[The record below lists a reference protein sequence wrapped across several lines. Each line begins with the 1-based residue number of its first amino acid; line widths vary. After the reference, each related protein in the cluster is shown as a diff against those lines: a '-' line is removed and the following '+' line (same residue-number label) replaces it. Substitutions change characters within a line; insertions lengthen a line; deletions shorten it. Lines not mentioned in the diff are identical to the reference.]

1 MFGMPSS
8 TALSRAGSA
17 VAGGG
22 TLEAAPPRC
31 GMPRAATEAVPRR
44 CRLRGRCA
52 ESPVPEVSDG
62 DTSTSAEGSE
72 EAEACAICF
81 EVHPT
86 VPLPCS
92 CRVAYCAACWDRSL
106 ANSVLQCGVAQ
117 CPTCRCSFRVDF
129 DEDRGLVLHPAM
141 EGTSK
146 HEWRTQLYNKAR
158 PAQIGLLKSYG
169 ATPAPKEAQPQCVCG
184 APLERIADRDRIVR
198 MLEDTDAEWR
208 SKLSEDSEVLVN
220 RLLSRTLVTCDL
232 CEEDATRSG
241 FVWTC
246 RNGPYMVL
254 HPAAYDICER
264 CFAEHSGQPL
274 ACGVSCAR
282 RDHPAA
288 HQQWSRGGGHAE
300 AVDDNGPPRCW
311 YPCAAA
317 LRSLLPRRFCGAGA
331 APRAG
336 PPAAV
341 GRRRLDGVQGAE
353 QLSV

>member
-1 MFGMPSS
+1 M
-8 TALSRAGSA
+8 L
-17 VAGGG
+17 
-22 TLEAAPPRC
+22 
-31 GMPRAATEAVPRR
+31 RR
-44 CRLRGRCA
+44 GRQHGRCA
-52 ESPVPEVSDG
+52 NFQVPYVPEVSDG

-72 EAEACAICF
+72 ETEACAICF
-81 EVHPT
+81 EVQPT

-92 CRVAYCAACWDRSL
+92 CRVAYCARCWDRSL

-129 DEDRGLVLHPAM
+129 DEDRGLVLHPAT

-158 PAQIGLLKSYG
+158 PAQIGLLKNYG
-169 ATPAPKEAQPQCVCG
+169 ATPSAKESQPQCVCG
-184 APLERIADRDRIVR
+184 APLERIAARDRIVR

-208 SKLSEDSEVLVN
+208 SKLSGDPEELVS

-264 CFAEHSGQPL
+264 CFAEHSGQPSQPS
-274 ACGVSCAR
+274 CGAAYAR

-288 HQQWSRGGGHAE
+288 HQRWPRGGGHAE
-300 AVDDNGPPRCW
+300 AVEDNGPPRCW

-331 APRAG
+331 APRTL
-336 PPAAV
+336 PQLAAEAPRAC
-341 GRRRLDGVQGAE
+341 G
-353 QLSV
+353 